1 METSPE
7 IGTLAAALSK
17 TQGMMKAAQL
27 DGTNPF
33 FNSRYSTLAAIIE
46 ASRQPLAAN
55 SLAIVQGVSTEGEP
69 LVVKISTMLI
79 HSSNQW
85 IRETL
90 TVRPAKVG
98 IHELAS
104 AITYSRRIALASLL
118 AIYADDDD
126 GNLAADIP
134 ANSTK
139 ITPLKKVKSEKSAG
153 AETET
158 RNTGSPIQME
168 SQQPSPNKL
177 DNCGTSPEYKV
188 GGGVDHSSPMKVS
201 QRAGKIRDIFMLSN
215 QLGHSPAEMKTEIG
229 SIIGLGKQIS
239 DSSQIKDDQLDLIVN
254 AFRKSLDLREKS
266 PRKEAA

>member
-7 IGTLAAALSK
+7 IGKLASALSK

-46 ASRQPLAAN
+46 ASRNALAAN
-55 SLAIVQGVSTEGEP
+55 ELAIVQGVSTEGDP
-69 LVVKISTMLI
+69 LVVKISTMLV

-104 AITYSRRIALASLL
+104 AITYARRIAMGSLL

-126 GNLAADIP
+126 GNLAAEPPVPTTNVTPIRKAKESSGSAKEKP
-134 ANSTK
+134 AVEGS
-139 ITPLKKVKSEKSAG
+139 SAKPATRG
-153 AETET
+153 AEKKQNEP
-158 RNTGSPIQME
+158 N
-168 SQQPSPNKL
+168 QPENAHDKQEKTAL
-177 DNCGTSPEYKV
+177 PEPKKI
-188 GGGVDHSSPMKVS
+188 SE
-201 QRAGKIRDIFMLSN
+201 RAAKIREIFTLSG
-215 QLGHSPAEMKTEIG
+215 QLGQNPVEMKQSIGEILNQG
-229 SIIGLGKQIS
+229 GPIA
-239 DSSQIKDDQLDLIVN
+239 DSSQIKSEELDQIIT
-254 AFRKSLDLREKS
+254 AFKSMLAEKELAN
-266 PRKEAA
+266 RKEAA